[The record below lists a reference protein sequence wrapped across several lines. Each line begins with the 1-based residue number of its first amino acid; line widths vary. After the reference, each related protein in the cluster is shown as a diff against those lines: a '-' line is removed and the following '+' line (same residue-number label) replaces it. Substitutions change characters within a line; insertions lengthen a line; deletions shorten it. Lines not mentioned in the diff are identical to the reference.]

1 MDIVSY
7 CTLPRSHLHKE
18 RSGPTYLVIKL
29 QAPSVKHNEIGWMLR
44 KGQMSAR
51 FLGCRE
57 EALQLY
63 QTLRCRR
70 VSLNVEEGTATVLEC
85 REEGHLLFH
94 TLRCRRGSLEK
105 TCIWKQYSEVDIVSY
120 CTLHRSQLHKERLI
134 PTYLVIK
141 LEGGIIKVFVWN

>member
-1 MDIVSY
+1 MTHKSQNEMNVRKHIKNSKHNTQSNMHLKTIQLSGHCSY

-18 RSGPTYLVIKL
+18 RLGPTYLVIKL
-29 QAPSVKHNEIGWMLR
+29 QAPSVKHNEIGRMLR
-44 KGQMSAR
+44 KGQVSAR

-57 EALQLY
+57 ETLQLY

-94 TLRCRRGSLEK
+94 TLRCSRGSLDK
-105 TCIWKQYSEVDIVSY
+105 R
-120 CTLHRSQLHKERLI
+120 CT
-134 PTYLVIK
+134 
-141 LEGGIIKVFVWN
+141 